1 MAAPKQTNKAKVTSV
16 FKRTNQ
22 GGGRPKTSSM
32 SQSQKRSHKAYR
44 GQGR

>member
-1 MAAPKQTNKAKVTSV
+1 MATKSGSNSKITAV

-32 SQSQKRSHKAYR
+32 SKNQKRSHKAYR

>member
-1 MAAPKQTNKAKVTSV
+1 MATPKQTKSKVTSV

>member
-1 MAAPKQTNKAKVTSV
+1 MAGPKQTNKAKLTAV

-32 SQSQKRSHKAYR
+32 SKNQKRSHKAYR

>member
-1 MAAPKQTNKAKVTSV
+1 MAAPKQTNKKVTAV